1 MLKYLLPV
9 LGLWVFQVAAAQ
21 SDAPPHPAAYAGTYA
36 IRFCRGSCPAAT
48 YRTGTL
54 ILLDQPLRD
63 AQGHVHAKWLEQGHI
78 NGCLMLDPVHGTPGG
93 WVFYPGLAIRRF
105 IAWSV
110 PDKHSMSFELD
121 RTVDAGYTV
130 ELRPT
135 PSGLGGTGRFWS
147 ASGPPGPPRTPQR
160 DEVRAHRLG
169 DADPA
174 RCPRLEGDVDKDE
187 MFGAGGLRP

>member
-1 MLKYLLPV
+1 MKYLLPV
-9 LGLWVFQVAAAQ
+9 LGLWLFQVVPAQ
-21 SDAPPHPAAYAGTYA
+21 GDVRLHPVAYAGTYA

-48 YRTGTL
+48 YRSGTL
-54 ILLDQPLRD
+54 VISGQPLRD
-63 AQGHVHAKWLEQGHI
+63 PQGHVHAKWLEQGHI
-78 NGCLMLDPVHGTPGG
+78 NGCLILDPVHGTPGG

-110 PDKHSMSFELD
+110 LDNHAMRFELD

-135 PSGLGGTGRFWS
+135 PSGLGGTGMFWS
-147 ASGPPGPPRTPQR
+147 ASGPPGAPQTAQR

-174 RCPRLEGDVDKDE
+174 RCPRLEGDLDE
-187 MFGAGGLRP
+187 DRVFGTGVLRP